1 MGFTPYQRMLVPRTP
16 VARANRK
23 AARLLR
29 RPRTKGLFL
38 VRLILASKAGSKS
51 MLSVFADAMV
61 RNVPLVRKPRVR
73 VLREGAAVT
82 DVLSRPGIGYM
93 EYDAVVVNTIR
104 KASRGLQRA
113 RKVLTVRLSDLEGA
127 SDAAR
132 ERVEEASGGSCC
144 SASSASAS
152 SFNRFRRRCGGSCVV
167 AGAAAS
173 ECGSA
178 GVCVAENA
186 AVDCALLLSGV
197 YDLVQKTAPA
207 LCKSC
212 LLFTTLAQKYD
223 RSSGWLRP
231 AVVCFELEV
240 AVKYRGLQA
249 GFCSSL
255 PAQPVQTS
263 SSRMACARARYGG
276 RNIYGGGIAEPAM
289 MLMRVE
295 DYMSTMS
302 KLDRRLQGEVAD
314 DGQCLLVRALSL
326 ASPCELN

>member
-1 MGFTPYQRMLVPRTP
+1 MVGLTPYHRMLVPRTP

-23 AARLLR
+23 AARVLMS
-29 RPRTKGLFL
+29 PRTKGLFL
-38 VRLILASKAGSKS
+38 VRLILASNAGSNS

-61 RNVPLVRKPRVR
+61 KNVPLVRKPSVR
-73 VLREGAAVT
+73 VLSDGAAVA
-82 DVLSRPGIGYM
+82 DVLSRPGTGYM

-144 SASSASAS
+144 SASNASAS
-152 SFNRFRRRCGGSCVV
+152 SFNRFRLRCGGSCV
-167 AGAAAS
+167 AAV

-197 YDLVQKTAPA
+197 YDLVQKIAPA
-207 LCKSC
+207 LCNSC
-212 LLFTTLAQKYD
+212 LFFKTLAQKYD
-223 RSSGWLRP
+223 RSRGWLRP
-231 AVVCFELEV
+231 AAVCFDLDV

-249 GFCSSL
+249 GFCSNL
-255 PAQPVQTS
+255 PTQLVQTS
-263 SSRMACARARYGG
+263 SSRMARARARYGG
-276 RNIYGGGIAEPAM
+276 RNIWRWDLGGTNDAHA
-289 MLMRVE
+289 
-295 DYMSTMS
+295 
-302 KLDRRLQGEVAD
+302 RRGFD
-314 DGQCLLVRALSL
+314 VR
-326 ASPCELN
+326 PCRS